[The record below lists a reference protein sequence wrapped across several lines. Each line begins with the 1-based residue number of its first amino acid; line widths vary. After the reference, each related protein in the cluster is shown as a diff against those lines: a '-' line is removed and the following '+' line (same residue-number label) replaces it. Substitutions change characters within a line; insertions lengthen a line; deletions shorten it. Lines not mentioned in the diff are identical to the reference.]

1 MSFGRFEM
9 FKILGSDF
17 GTVGIRRRKQV
28 CADKFLAMVTED
40 VVAFLLSQDWHLS
53 GSEIL
58 SS

>member
-1 MSFGRFEM
+1 M

-40 VVAFLLSQDWHLS
+40 VVAFEPRTVAEGQGHFAKLHWL
-53 GSEIL
+53 
-58 SS
+58 